1 MRSRFTVPLASV
13 KAKRESVERN
23 EEALLAKVERMEQ
36 AAKHGIENCQNRD
49 PSIPAEK
56 MISVEQCEL
65 ILKNCAMFRQW
76 INEYLGS

>member
-1 MRSRFTVPLASV
+1 
-13 KAKRESVERN
+13 
-23 EEALLAKVERMEQ
+23 MEQ